1 MFNTQASNMKIGAT
15 TLFLLV
21 VFNFLASIL
30 FSNFWQS
37 PLPLVSELAVYGREF
52 LASAVI
58 FLLTGL
64 VAIVFQRVTGW
75 SSGKLIY
82 FICFLPCIAFII
94 ANWAFFDL
102 FDRFAGLYGVQ
113 TVVYDGGRVLGIGSD
128 MGDTQSSLRN
138 IAILSIPFLVIGF
151 LIAFTSHVVGQYLQL
166 LMSSAFLGLS
176 LIFFVLIGI
185 PGIESTLASRTNETN
200 DAGINRIVSTE
211 KRQLS
216 VKSGPF
222 SLLVREAADFM
233 FSSFNTDM
241 AVLNAMQLNPVTEKN
256 DATVKAVSNPP
267 NIIFIMVESMRP
279 DVLAQ
284 YGADQVIM
292 PTVDSL
298 AKEGVVFS
306 NVWAQSSH
314 SNYADIAALSGQYPL
329 RSQSIHFYPQHPSY
343 PRSLPWEHLAK
354 YEYQSAGFSSGDD
367 NWGRMLNYL
376 KTENLDLYDHAGD
389 TTDAPIKDDNSLVD
403 LDQLDSGKVKV
414 DITGFMVEG
423 DRSFGKSRFD
433 EKTTNKAIS
442 WINQRQS
449 DKPFFLYLNYQ
460 ASHSPFTNM
469 PPDFKRQ
476 FLTEES
482 IEADKVRSGQI
493 VGTPIGL
500 VKKSYFDALSYVD
513 QNISVLADFVDRN
526 HENTI
531 FVITADTGTEFSGQ
545 LIGNGG
551 RLDKDVLRIPLVVS
565 GPSIKK
571 AFVHDAP
578 MAQIDIIPTVY
589 GLTGLGTDLAS
600 QGEDVLAS
608 PDPDRFIFSLAQ
620 SPAAHQ
626 YSVIHKDWQLLVD
639 NDRKTINSYYVGL
652 PESQRY
658 KEIPPEIQHTMAVKL
673 DSWVGAQLGY
683 YSSSSVHQAYYP
695 PPYREIVKDQLS
707 QDECQEADCTLALD
721 E

>member
-1 MFNTQASNMKIGAT
+1 MFNTQVPNMKVGAT

-21 VFNFLASIL
+21 IFNFLASIL
-30 FSNFWQS
+30 LSDFWQS
-37 PLPLVSELAVYGREF
+37 PLPFVSELTIYGREF
-52 LASAVI
+52 LASAVV

-64 VAIVFQRVTGW
+64 IAFVIQRVTGW
-75 SSGKLIY
+75 STSKLIY

-138 IAILSIPFLVIGF
+138 IAILSIPFLVTGF
-151 LIAFTSHVVGQYLQL
+151 LVVFTSHVVGRYIQL
-166 LMSSAFLGLS
+166 LMSSAFLSLS

-185 PGIESTLASRTNETN
+185 PGIESSVASRSNKTN
-200 DAGINRIVSTE
+200 DAGINRIVSTQ

-222 SLLVREAADFM
+222 SLLVRETADFV
-233 FSSFNTDM
+233 FSSFNTDI
-241 AVLNAMQLNPVTEKN
+241 AVLNAMQLQPVAEKN
-256 DATVKAVSNPP
+256 KATVKAVSNPP

-279 DVLAQ
+279 DVLSQ

-298 AKEGVVFS
+298 AKEGIVFS

-329 RSQSIHFYPQHPSY
+329 RSQSIHFYPKHPSY
-343 PRSLPWEHLAK
+343 PRSLPWEHLAQ
-354 YEYQSAGFSSGDD
+354 YDYQSAGFSSGDD

-389 TTDAPIKDDNSLVD
+389 SVDVPTGDDSSPIEVERLDDGKNRVD
-403 LDQLDSGKVKV
+403 F
-414 DITGFMVEG
+414 TGFMVDG
-423 DRSFGKSRFD
+423 SRSYGKSRFD
-433 EKTTNKAIS
+433 EETTSNAIS
-442 WINQRQS
+442 WINHRQS
-449 DKPFFLYLNYQ
+449 DKPFFLYLNFQ
-460 ASHSPFTNM
+460 ASHAPYTNM
-469 PPDFKRQ
+469 PSDFERR
-476 FLTEES
+476 FLTEEG
-482 IEADKVRSGQI
+482 IEAEKIRSGELLDK
-493 VGTPIGL
+493 PIDL
-500 VKKSYFDALSYVD
+500 IEKSYFDALSYVD
-513 QNISVLADFVDRN
+513 QNISLLVDFVN
-526 HENTI
+526 SNYENTI
-531 FVITADTGTEFSGQ
+531 FIITADTGTEFGAQ

-551 RLDKDVLRIPLVVS
+551 RLVKDVLRIPLVVS
-565 GPSIKK
+565 GPSIEQ
-571 AFVHDAP
+571 AFVHDVP
-578 MAQIDIIPTVY
+578 MAQIDILPTVY

-608 PDPDRFIFSLAQ
+608 PDPNRFIFSLAQ

-626 YSVIHKDWQLLVD
+626 YSIIHKDWQLLID

-658 KEIPPEIQHTMAVKL
+658 SEIPPQLRHTMAVKL
-673 DSWVGAQLGY
+673 DSWVAAQLGY
-683 YSSSSVHQAYYP
+683 YSSSSIHKAYYP
-695 PPYREIVKDQLS
+695 PPYREIVKDQSS
-707 QDECQEADCTLALD
+707 QGDCQEQDCTLALD